1 MFFFDVLIANLKP
14 FYDWL
19 DSTYII
25 DGVSLLSLIVGT
37 ATIVLPLSVVMPWI
51 NKGENDSND

>member
-1 MFFFDVLIANLKP
+1 MYFFDVLIANLKP

-19 DSTYII
+19 DSTQVV

-51 NKGENDSND
+51 NKGEDDDD

>member
-1 MFFFDVLIANLKP
+1 MYFFDVLIANLKP

-19 DSTYII
+19 DSTQVV

-51 NKGENDSND
+51 NKGDNDDD

>member
-1 MFFFDVLIANLKP
+1 MYFFDILIANLKP

-19 DSTYII
+19 DSTQIV

-51 NKGENDSND
+51 NKGDNEDD

>member
-1 MFFFDVLIANLKP
+1 MYFFDILIANLKP

-19 DSTYII
+19 DSTQIV

-51 NKGENDSND
+51 NKGDDDND

>member
-1 MFFFDVLIANLKP
+1 MYFFDVLIANLKP

-25 DGVSLLSLIVGT
+25 EGVSLLSLIVGI
-37 ATIVLPLSVVMPWI
+37 ATITLPLAVVMPWI
-51 NKGENDSND
+51 NKGDNEDD

>member
-37 ATIVLPLSVVMPWI
+37 ATIILPLSVVMPWI
-51 NKGENDSND
+51 KGENDND

>member
-1 MFFFDVLIANLKP
+1 MYFFDVLIANLKP

-19 DSTYII
+19 DSTQIV

-51 NKGENDSND
+51 NKGENDDD

>member
-1 MFFFDVLIANLKP
+1 MYFFDILIANLKP

-19 DSTYII
+19 DSTQIV

-51 NKGENDSND
+51 NKGDNDDD